1 MLLPVVCLLLT
12 SSLPQGSG
20 EPISRH
26 RQLHPFAP
34 PKKPSLWTEI
44 GGAIEDFGGAIED
57 FVEDFL
63 PEIP

>member
-20 EPISRH
+20 DPISRQ
-26 RQLHPFAP
+26 RRPRPFSKS
-34 PKKPSLWTEI
+34 KKPSLWTEI